1 MPESFSSI
9 DDDLRAVRGINFGV
23 LLCDPQRK
31 NILKIFVDN
40 PAALTLDD
48 VAVRLQGHTRDA
60 DMRLLRTIEGMRQI
74 GVLTTSQNGQ
84 ATYALSSAMSV
95 ELQKHLSPRVS
106 APDMASLPK
115 AVRNLLDSSHMR
127 TVRAA
132 LEAIG
137 EGDERAVAMQILH
150 RKMVASPVPKQR
162 LDTLTVTART
172 ALYTLVQHGFAAILP
187 GQGEDGTR
195 FRHLDVSQDGDEECA
210 ASGTVASSP
219 VHVPSAKP
227 SVDELENDTIES
239 ACLEA
244 LQEGP
249 LLKDALYAKVRL
261 ALGVPAQDARLN
273 KALGKLLT
281 AKAVV
286 RRKNMLQLPDE
297 DDDDVL
303 VAVPLHMGEAPMEE
317 VAQRV
322 AGYLKEWKAQ
332 QPDDGEPF
340 VEGPRTAEVR
350 LNDYIAACKCENEQE
365 LARHLQSHALDP
377 YDLFVAHQEHCD
389 HLLALQ
395 LEMLDSAEAIKK
407 FRKCHGFTALQVQ
420 NLAEL
425 FPADDERHAHIA
437 NITKKSVAVLHP
449 DVVRRYL
456 KKALPVQYRERV
468 L

>member
-1 MPESFSSI
+1 MLKPVTSI
-9 DDDLRAVRGINFGV
+9 EDELRAVRGVDFGI
-23 LLCDPQRK
+23 LLRDQRRK
-31 NILKIFVDN
+31 DILKIFVDN
-40 PAALTLDD
+40 PVPMTLDD
-48 VAVRLQGHTRDA
+48 VAVRLQGHTRED
-60 DMRLLRTIEGMRQI
+60 DLQLLRSVDGMRQL
-74 GVLTTSQNGQ
+74 GVLTVSHNGSPS
-84 ATYALSSAMSV
+84 YALSSAMSV

-106 APDMASLPK
+106 APDISSLPK
-115 AVRNLLDSSHMR
+115 AVQQLLSSSHMR
-127 TVRAA
+127 IVRMA
-132 LEAIG
+132 LEDIS
-137 EGDERAVAMQILH
+137 EGDERAVAVQILH
-150 RKMVASPVPKQR
+150 RQMVPLPVPKRR
-162 LDTLTVTART
+162 LDKLTVTART
-172 ALYTLVQHGFAAILP
+172 ALYKLVQHGFAAILP
-187 GQGEDGTR
+187 GHGEDGTR
-195 FRHLDVSQDGDEECA
+195 FRHLDVSHDEDEQCT
-210 ASGTVASSP
+210 ASDTVASSP

-286 RRKNMLQLPDE
+286 RRKNTLQLPDE
-297 DDDDVL
+297 DDDDVM

-322 AGYLKEWKAQ
+322 AGYLKEWSAQ
-332 QPDDGEPF
+332 QPDDDEPF

-350 LNDYIAACKCENEQE
+350 LNDYIAACKCDNEQE

-395 LEMLDSAEAIKK
+395 LETLSSTEALKK
-407 FRKCHGFTALQVQ
+407 FRKRHGFTVTQTQ
-420 NLAEL
+420 NLAAL
-425 FPADDERHAHIA
+425 FPADDERHAHIVKK
-437 NITKKSVAVLHP
+437 TKKSVATLHP